1 MNAVFP
7 VGHHMGQRL
16 PDEHHAV
23 RVGWEHRALTADEFG
38 LWVLAHGTRANG
50 RGEWTAGNVVELATA
65 AGVEGPAGVLAAAAD
80 KGVVVGVTDALAFTE
95 AHRLHPLKVGLGNTP
110 EDPDR
115 FRLGHPGVE
124 PVSEVSASAFELW
137 QWAQLAP
144 SLRHLGEVRAKAAAD
159 LGAATSAELVAAD
172 LLADVRELLVSGCA
186 YLDLA
191 RAGS

>member
-7 VGHHMGQRL
+7 VGHLLGQRL
-16 PDEHHAV
+16 PDEHHVV

-50 RGEWTAGNVVELATA
+50 RGEWTAGNVVELAAA
-65 AGVEGPAGVLAAAAD
+65 AGIDGPAVLAAAAD
-80 KGVVVGVTDALAFTE
+80 KGVVVWVADALAFTE
-95 AHRLHPLKVGLGNTP
+95 AHRLHPLKTGLGNTP
-110 EDPDR
+110 EEPDR

-124 PVSEVSASAFELW
+124 PASEVSASAFELW

-144 SLRHLGEVRAKAAAD
+144 SLRHIGEIRTKVAAG
-159 LGAATSAELVAAD
+159 LGAASTAERVAAD
-172 LLADVRELLVSGCA
+172 LLADVRELLMSGCA
-186 YLDLA
+186 YMDLA